1 MKKNKDVIKFINKTK
16 KKTKYHWEKEGEE
29 FIQKIESKKFDK
41 NELKNILVTLIITE
55 DIPRDFVSKLWIA
68 CTQIKQK
75 IENNKGQYQKLIK
88 AFDILIKNKH
98 PLYLFLEGKISMDLN
113 RSFDNNI
120 AKYTD
125 ENIKQL
131 RNILYAFTV
140 RNVSL
145 NYCQGFNTIVAFIL
159 QMTKYK
165 EEESYYLF
173 LILMEELLPYE
184 HYLFGIGIEAEIP
197 IILELLEKY
206 EPELIYHCSKMD
218 GFDLDIYSLLS
229 QFITSFFTFKM
240 DPDIT
245 IFFFTCMFGFYYL
258 EENRKNIFYYFY
270 KIILAIFRTFKSEIL
285 KCKNNKLFS
294 ELLDM
299 EKLSKEK
306 IQCIKYY
313 TLFDESFD
321 ISIAK
326 KIREKNIDKII
337 EKKKI
342 KFKHNN
348 AQNLECNINYPICL
362 EEGNM
367 ESKLYLNN
375 FYCKG
380 VEIKNKNQNNIIN
393 IENEDENILRDII
406 IERRNHYCQVKSIKK
421 KYNYTWEKEGKEIF
435 LQINQNNP
443 DNLDKKKLKEI
454 LSILLIKE
462 NIPNN
467 LIPNLWQLC
476 TKLQEIINN
485 NKGQYNKLLKAFDLL
500 IKNKHPF
507 YLYIQQKIAKDL
519 NRTFSHDEEF
529 TKHVESLKNILQAFT
544 VRNAS
549 LNYCQGLNTIV
560 GYLLKIMDFKEEETF
575 YLFLILM
582 ENILPYD
589 YYLFGIGVEV
599 EMVIVEKLLNKYVS
613 DVMKHMD
620 ELNSTL
626 ILIGIFTQFI
636 TSLFTF
642 KMNINITNLFFNC
655 IFGFYLLEENK
666 ENLFFYFYKIIL
678 AIFKI
683 YRNDILGINDM
694 ENINDILN
702 FEKKLPKEYLE
713 NIIFYT
719 LFESDNVFD
728 LNEAKNLRKDLINKL
743 LETKKTNFNFKNEEK
758 IKCNLNY
765 PLCVEEFNFPS
776 PIQLKVSYEKIKKEG
791 EEDNNKNEII
801 DEDSEENIFKDII
814 VERKKHYCQK

>member
-68 CTQIKQK
+68 CTHIKNK

-98 PLYLFLEGKISMDLN
+98 PLYLSLEGKISMDLN
-113 RSFDNNI
+113 RSFNNNI
-120 AKYTD
+120 AKYTE

-206 EPELIYHCSKMD
+206 EPELMNHCSKMD

-245 IFFFTCMFGFYYL
+245 IFFFTCMFGFYFL

-375 FYCKG
+375 FYRKG
-380 VEIKNKNQNNIIN
+380 VEIKSQNQNQNNIIN

-435 LQINQNNP
+435 LQINKNNP

-462 NIPNN
+462 SIPNN
-467 LIPNLWQLC
+467 LIPNLWQSC

-529 TKHVESLKNILQAFT
+529 TKHVNSLKNILQAFT

-589 YYLFGIGVEV
+589 YYLFG
-599 EMVIVEKLLNKYVS
+599 K
-613 DVMKHMD
+613 
-620 ELNSTL
+620 
-626 ILIGIFTQFI
+626 
-636 TSLFTF
+636 
-642 KMNINITNLFFNC
+642 
-655 IFGFYLLEENK
+655 
-666 ENLFFYFYKIIL
+666 
-678 AIFKI
+678 
-683 YRNDILGINDM
+683 
-694 ENINDILN
+694 N
-702 FEKKLPKEYLE
+702 F
-713 NIIFYT
+713 
-719 LFESDNVFD
+719 
-728 LNEAKNLRKDLINKL
+728 
-743 LETKKTNFNFKNEEK
+743 
-758 IKCNLNY
+758 
-765 PLCVEEFNFPS
+765 
-776 PIQLKVSYEKIKKEG
+776 
-791 EEDNNKNEII
+791 
-801 DEDSEENIFKDII
+801 
-814 VERKKHYCQK
+814 

>member
-68 CTQIKQK
+68 CSHIKQK

-98 PLYLFLEGKISMDLN
+98 PLYLSLEGKISMDLN
-113 RSFDNNI
+113 RSFNNNI

-206 EPELIYHCSKMD
+206 EPELMNHCSKMD

-270 KIILAIFRTFKSEIL
+270 KIILAIFRAFKSEIL

-321 ISIAK
+321 ISNAK
-326 KIREKNIDKII
+326 KIREKNIDKI
-337 EKKKI
+337 KI

-443 DNLDKKKLKEI
+443 INLDKKKLKEI

-462 NIPNN
+462 SIPNN
-467 LIPNLWQLC
+467 LIPNLWQSC

-507 YLYIQQKIAKDL
+507 YLYIQ
-519 NRTFSHDEEF
+519 
-529 TKHVESLKNILQAFT
+529 
-544 VRNAS
+544 
-549 LNYCQGLNTIV
+549 
-560 GYLLKIMDFKEEETF
+560 
-575 YLFLILM
+575 
-582 ENILPYD
+582 
-589 YYLFGIGVEV
+589 
-599 EMVIVEKLLNKYVS
+599 
-613 DVMKHMD
+613 
-620 ELNSTL
+620 
-626 ILIGIFTQFI
+626 
-636 TSLFTF
+636 
-642 KMNINITNLFFNC
+642 
-655 IFGFYLLEENK
+655 
-666 ENLFFYFYKIIL
+666 
-678 AIFKI
+678 
-683 YRNDILGINDM
+683 
-694 ENINDILN
+694 
-702 FEKKLPKEYLE
+702 
-713 NIIFYT
+713 
-719 LFESDNVFD
+719 
-728 LNEAKNLRKDLINKL
+728 
-743 LETKKTNFNFKNEEK
+743 
-758 IKCNLNY
+758 
-765 PLCVEEFNFPS
+765 
-776 PIQLKVSYEKIKKEG
+776 
-791 EEDNNKNEII
+791 
-801 DEDSEENIFKDII
+801 
-814 VERKKHYCQK
+814 